1 MSELSVKTVQNG
13 FIVTD
18 VDLGEEYIFTKEFQ
32 VIRFMKERF
41 KAVKGTAND

>member
-32 VIRFMKERF
+32 VIRFLKERF
-41 KAVKGTAND
+41 KSVNGAAND

>member
-32 VIRFMKERF
+32 VIRFLKERF
-41 KAVKGTAND
+41 KAVNGAAND